1 MAFDRNC
8 PLGDGCVGVEGF
20 SICDCGFSGGCGS
33 SCNWSFVTTRDISV
47 LILVINYGC
56 GAAS

>member
-20 SICDCGFSGGCGS
+20 SICDCGSYGCYGFSG
-33 SCNWSFVTTRDISV
+33 VVVAVVIEV
-47 LILVINYGC
+47 L
-56 GAAS
+56 